1 MADRFPLIFNTSAGQ
16 IQELASSDNLDM
28 TSSSISNLSALTVS
42 GTVTANDFN
51 SVSDRTFKVGIS
63 TITDP
68 ITKVQGINGVTF
80 TWIDG
85 DNVPSAG
92 VIAQDVEAVFPEVV
106 HTNGDAKAVNYN
118 GLIGLL
124 VEVTKKQQETIA
136 ALQVR
141 IEALEASSGVSTS
154 G

>member
-16 IQELASSDNLDM
+16 IQELSASDNLDM

-51 SVSDRTFKVGIS
+51 ALSDRTFKVGIA

-68 ITKVQGINGVTF
+68 INKVKGINGVTF

-85 DNVPSAG
+85 ENVPSAG
-92 VIAQDVEAVFPEVV
+92 VIAQDVEAVFPEIV
-106 HTNGDAKAVNYN
+106 HNNQDAKTLNYN

-124 VEVTKKQQETIA
+124 IEVTKEQQKTIEE
-136 ALQVR
+136 LQTR
-141 IEALEASSGVSTS
+141 IQTLESSVGIATE
-154 G
+154 